1 MEEKENEDELQKI
14 TEEELKKMNMWE
26 AEQKQKSIEKY
37 GRDIYTN
44 KEIGNKKMRKINN
57 KIDNFINI
65 LHIIIPIVVAIL
77 LVAGLILAWGPMV

>member
-37 GRDIYTN
+37 GRDIYSN
-44 KEIGNKKMRKINN
+44 KEIGNKKMRNINN
-57 KIDNFINI
+57 KIDKFINI